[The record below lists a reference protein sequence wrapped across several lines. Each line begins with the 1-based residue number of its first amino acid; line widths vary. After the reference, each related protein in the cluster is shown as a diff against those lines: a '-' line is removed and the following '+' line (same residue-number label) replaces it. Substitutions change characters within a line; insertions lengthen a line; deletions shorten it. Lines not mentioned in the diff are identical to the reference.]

1 MEVFLIVR
9 RKKSSI
15 FLDCSENTQVLTFK
29 KMIQGI
35 TNVPPEN
42 LQFLTQEGV
51 ILDDDKTLSD
61 YQINPT
67 VARAQAPF
75 ELRLVYREP
84 NGEFEAPD
92 VTPLSSPPD
101 LPEVMKP
108 RDSQREQ

>member
-1 MEVFLIVR
+1 VPLPKEALLAIKISLYFL
-9 RKKSSI
+9 
-15 FLDCSENTQVLTFK
+15 L
-29 KMIQGI
+29 GI

-75 ELRLVYREP
+75 ELRLVSR
-84 NGEFEAPD
+84 
-92 VTPLSSPPD
+92 
-101 LPEVMKP
+101 
-108 RDSQREQ
+108 